1 MGLPAWT
8 VAKDEAELNEI
19 IKIAGYQGGRKFLG
33 EMHAYRATD
42 PREDEVGE
50 GLDPM
55 QVTLDQVAHLMD
67 AVVLGGV
74 EGGWQGSKRK
84 IADMYTEGGYPQLEG
99 FIMA

>member
-8 VAKDEAELNEI
+8 VAKSDKELDEVI
-19 IKIAGYQGGRKFLG
+19 QIAGFRGGKKFLG

-67 AVVLGGV
+67 AVALGGV
-74 EGGWQGSKRK
+74 EGGWQGSKQK
-84 IADMYTEGGYPQLEG
+84 IADMYTEGGYPQLSS
-99 FIMA
+99 FIMT